1 MRLSLRLLACRPAR
15 LCGSDLQVRHLV
27 RPLHPALAAEEGS
40 LPLSTRSRPRTNFRL
55 IGVFLAAFCAFAST
69 ARAEYIVLR
78 SGQRLSV
85 TGYEILGE
93 NYRLQIAGGVVMV
106 PTEEVVSIEPEE
118 VFTPNPPKPP
128 VASATGPF
136 SELVAAAA
144 ARYGVDAELIT
155 SVIAVES
162 NFDPKAISP
171 KNARGL
177 MQLLPETAA
186 RLGVK
191 NIFDPQ
197 ENIEAGTRYLSDLLQ
212 RYKNDLPLALAAYNA
227 GPERV
232 EQYGRV
238 PPYAETIS
246 YVRRVKRHYDQRK
259 AAPAAK
265 TPAVTFG
272 SAFPVVSGQANAPAL
287 SLSPTPPALSVPTS
301 NPAPPTAPAQNPPP
315 PNAPNGSLN

>member
-1 MRLSLRLLACRPAR
+1 MRLSARLLACGPAGI
-15 LCGSDLQVRHLV
+15 CGSDLQVRHHV
-27 RPLHPALAAEEGS
+27 RPLHAALAAEESS
-40 LPLSTRSRPRTNFRL
+40 LTSWQRTNLRFVG
-55 IGVFLAAFCAFAST
+55 IFIVAFCALAST

-85 TGYEILGE
+85 TGYEVVGE
-93 NYRLQIAGGVVMV
+93 NYRLQMAGGVVMV
-106 PTEEVVSIEPEE
+106 PAGEVVGIEPEE

-128 VASATGPF
+128 VATATGPF
-136 SELVAAAA
+136 SEFVAAAA
-144 ARYGVDAELIT
+144 ARYGVEAELIS

-197 ENIEAGTRYLSDLLQ
+197 ENIDAGTRYLSELLQ
-212 RYKNDLPLALAAYNA
+212 RYKNDLQLALAAYNA

-246 YVRRVKRHYDQRK
+246 YVRRVKRHYDERK

-265 TPAVTFG
+265 TP
-272 SAFPVVSGQANAPAL
+272 SASGASATTSAPAPSLPASNAP
-287 SLSPTPPALSVPTS
+287 SS
-301 NPAPPTAPAQNPPP
+301 
-315 PNAPNGSLN
+315 SLN